1 VLVPLLAAAAP
12 ATAAAQVPTAG
23 TLAAEIAALADATAR
38 QWPAQ
43 LDANGQ
49 FGNPFPADLARGHGA
64 FVPPMLVYAIQ
75 RTGERAA
82 DPALLRVADR
92 VWPEIIDPARAS
104 AFDMIG
110 AAYAYRGL
118 TLSAARRTQLA
129 GYLGRYGIP
138 TNGRRCLLRP
148 RCYSNLKLVD
158 ALAVLAI
165 TGAGVASPD
174 PAARL
179 GNPAVA
185 RATAAAV
192 VNQRIPQVVDHAVR
206 ALIDGGPIGGT
217 VLSDPPEDPLAYH
230 ALSTFMLGEAVAQLG
245 PAASPAVLRARRE
258 ALDALSVLVAPDGD
272 ASYLG
277 RGQAQV
283 WVPALTAAAL
293 AGGARDEAALHPKR
307 AARYLG
313 AAKRAIDRLRALYPG
328 PQGLQLVPGAALRAT
343 AEGIDAYA
351 HTIAYN
357 GLTLFGLNAAL
368 DALGPIAAVPLGAPA
383 ADGRLSV
390 QDEHATGLGV
400 LASGRVWL
408 AVHKTATNP
417 GDLRQD
423 FGWLALKRRT
433 PLGWV
438 DLLAPRPLT
447 LVTPDSGGPALMHLG
462 RPIRPTGFGL
472 RVQSGRISVNAGYV
486 VNRRVIR
493 RVRIVWRLSRH
504 GAVLSLRGARPGD
517 RFRMLAWTA
526 AGTGGA
532 ARRSLT
538 AAGARWRFDRRIR
551 VRRVPGFHAGPVEHL
566 DALAA
571 VLTAPRSGVFAVRV
585 TA

>member
-1 VLVPLLAAAAP
+1 MLVPLLAAAAP

-23 TLAAEIAALADATAR
+23 TLAGEIAALADAAAR
-38 QWPAQ
+38 QWPPQ

-75 RTGERAA
+75 RTGERAG

-92 VWPEIIDPARAS
+92 AWPEIIDPARAS

-118 TLSAARRTQLA
+118 TLSAGRRAQLA

-165 TGAGVASPD
+165 TGAGVTSPD

-179 GNPAVA
+179 GNPAAA
-185 RATAAAV
+185 RAAAAAV

-277 RGQAQV
+277 ARPGAGLG
-283 WVPALTAAAL
+283 AGAHR
-293 AGGARDEAALHPKR
+293 GGARRRRARRGRAAPQAGRALPRRGASGRSSGSRALH
-307 AARYLG
+307 
-313 AAKRAIDRLRALYPG
+313 PG

-343 AEGIDAYA
+343 ADGHRRLRA
-351 HTIAYN
+351 HDRLQRPGAVRAQRGARRARPDRRRPARRAGGRRAAERAGRARHRPRRAGERPRLARRPQDGDEPGRPAP
-357 GLTLFGLNAAL
+357 GLRLARAQ
-368 DALGPIAAVPLGAPA
+368 AP
-383 ADGRLSV
+383 
-390 QDEHATGLGV
+390 H
-400 LASGRVWL
+400 
-408 AVHKTATNP
+408 
-417 GDLRQD
+417 
-423 FGWLALKRRT
+423 RRS
-433 PLGWV
+433 GWV

-447 LVTPDSGGPALMHLG
+447 QVTPDSGGPRSCTSAG
-462 RPIRPTGFGL
+462 R
-472 RVQSGRISVNAGYV
+472 SGRRASAC
-486 VNRRVIR
+486 
-493 RVRIVWRLSRH
+493 
-504 GAVLSLRGARPGD
+504 
-517 RFRMLAWTA
+517 TCA
-526 AGTGGA
+526 AGGSA
-532 ARRSLT
+532 
-538 AAGARWRFDRRIR
+538 
-551 VRRVPGFHAGPVEHL
+551 
-566 DALAA
+566 
-571 VLTAPRSGVFAVRV
+571 
-585 TA
+585 

>member
-1 VLVPLLAAAAP
+1 MLVPLLAAAAP

-23 TLAAEIAALADATAR
+23 TLAGEIAALADATAR

-75 RTGERAA
+75 RTGERAG

-92 VWPEIIDPARAS
+92 AWPEIIDPARAS

-472 RVQSGRISVNAGYV
+472 RVQGGRISVNAGYV

-504 GAVLSLRGARPGD
+504 GAVLSLRGARHGD

-551 VRRVPGFHAGPVEHL
+551 VRRVPGFHAGPVEQL

-585 TA
+585 TP